1 MTTVRDFLKE
11 KASVLHEDVS
21 VLEEYA
27 RKLENDFFIK
37 LDLKLFTI
45 LPEKW
50 QEYGIPQNIVDEI
63 LKVKKKDS
71 IMSISLFKIKSPI
84 FRVLL
89 RKERL

>member
-63 LKVKKKDS
+63 LKVKKKRFNHVYFS
-71 IMSISLFKIKSPI
+71 F
-84 FRVLL
+84 
-89 RKERL
+89 